1 MTKYL
6 SISLNYRVFYN
17 VFLPQQILII
27 RVESLEYPEGF
38 DWFIWHLMPKG
49 FVLFSLEE
57 PIHIPSVLV
66 GFTDRPDNDLKTSRR
81 LKRAR
86 AELIA
91 ERIAVVS
98 SAY

>member
-1 MTKYL
+1 
-6 SISLNYRVFYN
+6 
-17 VFLPQQILII
+17 
-27 RVESLEYPEGF
+27 
-38 DWFIWHLMPKG
+38 MPRG

-86 AELIA
+86 AELIS